1 MRSIVTLLSLF
12 AVVCNFVGN
21 NGSRADEAPPASAV
35 DAPAPFVD
43 PFARMSLVAPDDSE
57 RIARA
62 RALRSSGITLVAVGT
77 ATTIASQVLLALTLV
92 DSNLLCLEP
101 CVAPE
106 PFLRN
111 GGAPYLVGAITTVVV
126 GNAMLATGLA
136 LWSRGSD
143 RLGHASGSVG
153 ALSLAPAGDGHG
165 AQGGLVVHF

>member
-1 MRSIVTLLSLF
+1 MRSIVTLISLF
-12 AVVCNFVGN
+12 AVVCNFAGN
-21 NGSRADEAPPASAV
+21 NSRADEAAPASTV
-35 DAPAPFVD
+35 DATAPFVD
-43 PFARMSLVAPDDSE
+43 PFARTSLVAQDDSE

-62 RALRSSGITLVAVGT
+62 RAMRLSGISLVAVGT
-77 ATTIASQVLLALTLV
+77 ATTIASQVLLGLTLAY
-92 DSNLLCLEP
+92 SNLFCLDP
-101 CVAPE
+101 CVVPK

-111 GGAPYLVGAITTVVV
+111 GGEPFLIGAITTVVV

-153 ALSLAPAGDGHG
+153 TLSLAPTGDGHG